1 MQTIRARLTDRLE
14 QALEQ
19 LGESNTRY
27 ANLMSSYD
35 RNRDQL
41 NAAEAELK
49 TLRETLTRHEQLIAR
64 LQSELDERETQVIS
78 IWIFSERE
86 TRDQ

>member
-19 LGESNTRY
+19 LGESNARY

-41 NAAEAELK
+41 NTAEAELK
-49 TLRETLTRHEQLIAR
+49 TLRETLTRHEQLMTR

-78 IWIFSERE
+78 IWIFLERE

>member
-1 MQTIRARLTDRLE
+1 MQTIRGRLTDRLE

-27 ANLMSSYD
+27 AILMSSYD